1 MKKKIIT
8 AVLGICL
15 TTTAFGGI
23 LTTQAGGLSSI
34 LGGAA
39 KIVINKFGPQIDSF
53 LNKLLKQN
61 NLSTE
66 YTTKVVP
73 IISIGTKGYIGAA
86 QVTGPASSI
95 EQVKAVAQVEGS
107 FNGMVR
113 VKGLVPV
120 DSTNPIGASR
130 VQGVGVSAIIDLK
143 I

>member
-1 MKKKIIT
+1 MKKKIMT

-39 KIVINKFGPQIDSF
+39 KIGGVGILVSKFGPQIDSF

-73 IISIGTKGYIGAA
+73 IISIGTKGYIL
-86 QVTGPASSI
+86 SLI
-95 EQVKAVAQVEGS
+95 H
-107 FNGMVR
+107 
-113 VKGLVPV
+113 
-120 DSTNPIGASR
+120 I
-130 VQGVGVSAIIDLK
+130 
-143 I
+143 

>member
-39 KIVINKFGPQIDSF
+39 KIGGIGIVINKFGPQIDSF

-95 EQVKAVAQVEGS
+95 EQVKAVAQVKVALTVW
-107 FNGMVR
+107 FV
-113 VKGLVPV
+113 
-120 DSTNPIGASR
+120 
-130 VQGVGVSAIIDLK
+130 
-143 I
+143 

>member
-39 KIVINKFGPQIDSF
+39 KIGGIGPQIDSF

-120 DSTNPIGASR
+120 DSTNPVGASR

>member
-39 KIVINKFGPQIDSF
+39 KIGGIGIVINKFGPQIDSF

-73 IISIGTKGYIGAA
+73 IIL
-86 QVTGPASSI
+86 
-95 EQVKAVAQVEGS
+95 
-107 FNGMVR
+107 R
-113 VKGLVPV
+113 PV
-120 DSTNPIGASR
+120 LILLYNSYTLDTLWRN
-130 VQGVGVSAIIDLK
+130 L
-143 I
+143 